1 MAVLIALI
9 YTYFCAIH
17 KQIMTT
23 LTVTIDN
30 KAQAK
35 KLAGLLKSIKY
46 VKEVRVEEP
55 GIVLSDE
62 DWVLPGRPATEAEL
76 EEMVNQ
82 MDKDTD
88 SGITSQKF
96 LEVLEKWNKKSA

>member
-1 MAVLIALI
+1 
-9 YTYFCAIH
+9 
-17 KQIMTT
+17 MTT

-55 GIVLSDE
+55 GIVLADE
-62 DWVLPGRPATEAEL
+62 DWVLPGRLATEAEI

>member
-1 MAVLIALI
+1 
-9 YTYFCAIH
+9 
-17 KQIMTT
+17 MTT

-30 KAQAK
+30 KTQAK

-55 GIVLSDE
+55 GIALSDE
-62 DWVLPGRPATEAEL
+62 DWVLPGRPATDAEI

-82 MDKDTD
+82 MDKDPY

-96 LEVLEKWNKKSA
+96 LEVLEKWNKKFDSCE

>member
-1 MAVLIALI
+1 
-9 YTYFCAIH
+9 
-17 KQIMTT
+17 MTT

-62 DWVLPGRPATEAEL
+62 DWVLPGRPATEAEI

>member
-1 MAVLIALI
+1 
-9 YTYFCAIH
+9 
-17 KQIMTT
+17 MTT

-35 KLAGLLKSIKY
+35 KLAGFLKSIKY
-46 VKEVRVEEP
+46 VKEVRLEEP

-62 DWVLPGRPATEAEL
+62 DWVLPGRPATEAEI

>member
-1 MAVLIALI
+1 
-9 YTYFCAIH
+9 
-17 KQIMTT
+17 MTT
-23 LTVTIDN
+23 LTVFIDN

-62 DWVLPGRPATEAEL
+62 DWVLPGRPVTEAEL
-76 EEMVNQ
+76 EEMVNE
-82 MDKDTD
+82 MDIDAD
-88 SGITSQKF
+88 SGITSRKF

>member
-1 MAVLIALI
+1 
-9 YTYFCAIH
+9 
-17 KQIMTT
+17 MTT

-46 VKEVRVEEP
+46 VKEVRIEEP
-55 GIVLSDE
+55 GIVLPDE
-62 DWVLPGRPATEAEL
+62 DWVLPGRPATEAEI

-82 MDKDTD
+82 MDKHTY

-96 LEVLEKWNKKSA
+96 LEVLEKWNKKPA

>member
-1 MAVLIALI
+1 
-9 YTYFCAIH
+9 
-17 KQIMTT
+17 MTT
-23 LTVTIDN
+23 LTVTVNN

-62 DWVLPGRPATEAEL
+62 DWVLPGRPATEAKI
-76 EEMVNQ
+76 EEMVNLIK
-82 MDKDTD
+82 KDTD

-96 LEVLEKWNKKSA
+96 LEVLEKWNKRSA